1 MHSDEL
7 KDFEQVSGGVV
18 LFNED
23 GSFDYVNKIGAEYL
37 WGYEEDQGLF
47 QELIEVVQFVVSC
60 GRKQP
65 VIATLGTSSF
75 GDEIRCAVSIVSGH
89 VLVVLGSNAKRSNT
103 GKVINELDAVGDN
116 LYLLNSVYVDGCPVM
131 VH

>member
-1 MHSDEL
+1 MQTDNL
-7 KDFEQVSGGVV
+7 TDFDQTSGGVV

-37 WGYEEDQGLF
+37 WGYEADQGLF

-60 GRKQP
+60 GRQQP
-65 VIATLGTSSF
+65 VIATLGTSSH

-89 VLVVLGSNAKRSNT
+89 VLVVLGSNARSRST
-103 GKVINELDAVGDN
+103 GVNQRLDPVSDK
-116 LYLLNSVYVDGCPVM
+116 LYLLNSVYVDGSPVM

>member
-1 MHSDEL
+1 MQSDEYQ
-7 KDFEQVSGGVV
+7 DFTQTSGGVV

-37 WGYEEDQGLF
+37 WGYEEDEGLF

-60 GRKQP
+60 GRDQP
-65 VIATLGTSSF
+65 VIATLGTSSQ

-89 VLVVLGSNAKRSNT
+89 VLVVLGSNASSNRN
-103 GKVINELDAVGDN
+103 GSREMDAVGDK
-116 LYLLNSVYVDGCPVM
+116 LYLLNSVYMDGQPVM

>member
-1 MHSDEL
+1 MQSDEYQ
-7 KDFEQVSGGVV
+7 DFTQTSGGVV

-37 WGYEEDQGLF
+37 WGYEEDEGLF

-60 GRKQP
+60 GRDQP
-65 VIATLGTSSF
+65 VIATLGTSSQ
-75 GDEIRCAVSIVSGH
+75 GDEIRCAVSIESGH
-89 VLVVLGSNAKRSNT
+89 VLVVLGSNASSNRN
-103 GKVINELDAVGDN
+103 GSREMDAVGDK
-116 LYLLNSVYVDGCPVM
+116 LYLLNSVYMDGQPVM